1 MMFSI
6 KDTQIDKDSKI
17 DLSGYATTA
26 TADKLTI
33 SIEDLQQKLANKLN
47 SNPVDHNHS
56 ISQINQL
63 EQALDNKLSIPSDE
77 DNKYSYNTLLKDW
90 QSIPYLNDV
99 KIIKLSVSPNS
110 TTSGYILSVDTTGDL
125 LITYNEVVIASY
137 NKANQSWIL
146 NGTNINTFINTTN
159 EVLAN
164 HYEAINIIL
173 DKLSLKDADS
183 TDGNKITPT
192 EKTTEEDNAEGV

>member
-1 MMFSI
+1 M
-6 KDTQIDKDSKI
+6 
-17 DLSGYATTA
+17 
-26 TADKLTI
+26 
-33 SIEDLQQKLANKLN
+33 
-47 SNPVDHNHS
+47 
-56 ISQINQL
+56 
-63 EQALDNKLSIPSDE
+63 PSDE
-77 DNKYSYNTLLKDW
+77 DNKYGYNTLLKDW

-146 NGTNINTFINTTN
+146 NGNDIKTFITTTN

-164 HYEAINIIL
+164 HYEALNIIL
-173 DKLSLKDADS
+173 DKLGLKDGDS

-192 EKTTEEDNAEGV
+192 EKTTEEEGA

>member
-110 TTSGYILSVDTTGDL
+110 STSGYILSVDTTGDL
-125 LITYNEVVIASY
+125 LITLNDVVIASY
-137 NKANQSWIL
+137 NKAAQSWIL
-146 NGTNINTFINTTN
+146 NGTNIKTFITTTN

-173 DKLSLKDADS
+173 DKLGLKDSDN

-192 EKTTEEDNAEGV
+192 EKTTEEENAEGV